1 MEEQS
6 ANEGGVA
13 TATRQGPAEPAG
25 LESEGERKMGME
37 VDEKKSRRDR
47 DGRAIPW
54 SGANAHTGQ
63 NKKISFFPFLSL
75 SLYININ

>member
-6 ANEGGVA
+6 ADEGGVA

-25 LESEGERKMGME
+25 LERGGERGEMGME

-54 SGANAHTGQ
+54 PGANAHTGQ
-63 NKKISFFPFLSL
+63 NKKISFFPFSF
-75 SLYININ
+75 SIYININ